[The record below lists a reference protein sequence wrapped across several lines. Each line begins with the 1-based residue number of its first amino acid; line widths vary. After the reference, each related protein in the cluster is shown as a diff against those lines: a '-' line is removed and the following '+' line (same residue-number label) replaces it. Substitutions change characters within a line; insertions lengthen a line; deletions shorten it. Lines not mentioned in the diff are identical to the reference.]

1 MIGKKAKGL
10 LGQTQKPATC
20 KTPKDNSETHGI
32 AQYGMPFADRHNE
45 GGKLK
50 KTSIPLQKS
59 PRRDCRACAGESNA
73 RNAVIR

>member
-32 AQYGMPFADRHNE
+32 AQQGMPFADRHDE

-50 KTSIPLQKS
+50 KQAYPCIKAPEET
-59 PRRDCRACAGESNA
+59 AGRVQEKA
-73 RNAVIR
+73 MQEMR